1 MWKLITRM
9 PDYDGQMPTLSHE
22 TGELKSISN
31 IGTYQF
37 SLFTLENGLAILQY
51 NMIDISSI

>member
-1 MWKLITRM
+1 M

-37 SLFTLENGLAILQY
+37 SLFTLGNGLAILQY